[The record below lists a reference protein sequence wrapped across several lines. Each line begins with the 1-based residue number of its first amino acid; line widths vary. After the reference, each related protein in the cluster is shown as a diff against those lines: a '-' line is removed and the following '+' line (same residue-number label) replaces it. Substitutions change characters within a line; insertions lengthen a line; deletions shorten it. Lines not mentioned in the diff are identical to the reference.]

1 MITPLRLIPLF
12 VVLGSLFPLAAPPKS
27 VSKIVTKETKGKQVQ
42 MEIDI
47 SGAKEL
53 FLEVTGA
60 GDGTGYDWADWVE
73 PTLLKADGTEKRLT
87 DLRWKSASQ
96 AKRTFVG
103 KNQDEG
109 ALKVNGVEVA
119 YGIGTHADSRIA
131 YDLPPGFTR
140 FRVAG
145 GIDDGGVNQEGSRP
159 SIEFRVFTDPALHFA
174 RPLQATVKEGFRAEP
189 LYNARLDREG
199 SWVVLCVDHK
209 GRLITSDR
217 RGPLYRIELPPVD
230 SKGKPAK
237 VERMQAEVGKANG
250 LLDAF
255 GSLYVVGIGSG
266 SMQGKSGLF
275 RLRDLDGDDQ
285 YEKSEHL
292 MSLQVGSD
300 HHAHAVILSPDKKRL
315 VILCGNN
322 TDPPKEIATRNLEHQ
337 GEDQLLPRGTYYG
350 HNTNRTGI
358 GGFVISCDPDGANRR
373 LHCSGFRNPYDI
385 AFNRHGDLFTF
396 DADMEYDV
404 GGPWY
409 RPTRVNH
416 CVSGGEFGWRW
427 GAGKWPD
434 YYPDTAG
441 TTVDIGRGSPTG
453 VAFGYGAKFPTK
465 YQNALY
471 ALDWTY
477 GIIYAVHLEP
487 HGGTYRGSF
496 EPFLSGKG
504 LPVSDVV
511 IHPDGA
517 MYFVTGG
524 RRSDSKLVRVT
535 YDGSESTAPDS
546 SAVELNAEMK
556 TRRALERFHGTLA
569 EKPIP
574 AIQEIWAA
582 LASPDRAVRY
592 AARIALEHQP
602 LEHWEGAAVMESE
615 TNTVIEFS
623 VALARLG
630 VKRLKGTLEKKLLAL
645 DFEKLS
651 VEQKLD
657 YLRAWG
663 LVFVRLG
670 ESEEE
675 IRKQLGSVLAK
686 HYPSGERDLDRELCR
701 MQLHLGDPDAV
712 SKSVQKLLRSNTQA
726 DQMFYAYHL
735 RTIKKGWSDEDLR
748 SYFGWIQKA
757 EANRSD
763 YTGGGHFANFLKM
776 VRREGLSHS
785 SAEQKKLVSEQLVA
799 ATPKGDSA
807 MANRK
812 KVADW
817 TVKKLEPALARIET
831 GRSYIRGKTLYQ
843 GLCATCHLFN
853 GGGGAL
859 GPDLSSVGG
868 RYDYKTFLTE
878 IVEPSKVISD
888 QHASVILELK
898 NGKVVVGREVGGDDD
913 VLNVAANPTEPE
925 KITKVT
931 KADIVKRTV
940 SPVSLMPP
948 GLLNTLTEEEVLDL
962 MMYVSSGG
970 KVGHTAFQK

>member
-1 MITPLRLIPLF
+1 MIAPLRLFLVAF
-12 VVLGSLFPLAAPPKS
+12 LGSFSLLAAAPKS
-27 VSKIVTKETKGKQVQ
+27 VSKIVTKETEGKRVQ

-47 SGAKEL
+47 SGGKEL

-96 AKRTFVG
+96 PKRTFVG
-103 KNQDEG
+103 KNQAEG
-109 ALKVNGVEVA
+109 ALKVDGVKVA
-119 YGIGTHADSRIA
+119 FGIGTHADSRIA

-145 GIDDGGVNQEGSRP
+145 GIDDGGLNQPGARP

-174 RPLQATVKEGFRAEP
+174 RPLQATVKDGFRAEP

-217 RGPLYRIELPPVD
+217 RGPLYRIELPPLD
-230 SKGKPAK
+230 SKGTPAK
-237 VERMQAEVGKANG
+237 VERLQAEVGKANG
-250 LLDAF
+250 LLNAF

-266 SMQGKSGLF
+266 SMEGKSGLF

-292 MSLQVGSD
+292 MSLKVGAD

-350 HNTNRTGI
+350 HNTNRRGI
-358 GGFVISCDPDGANRR
+358 GGFVISCDPDGSNRR
-373 LHCSGFRNPYDI
+373 IHCSGFRNPYDI
-385 AFNRHGDLFTF
+385 AYNRRGDLFTF

-453 VAFGYGAKFPTK
+453 VAFGYGAKFPVK

-487 HGGTYRGSF
+487 QGGTYRGSF

-524 RRSDSKLVRVT
+524 RRSDSRLVRVT
-535 YDGSESTAPDS
+535 YEGPESTAPDS

-556 TRRALERFHGTLA
+556 TRRSLERFHGRVVNAAVL
-569 EKPIP
+569 
-574 AIQEIWAA
+574 EIWSS

-602 LEHWEGAAVMESE
+602 LETWEPAAVSSSDPPM
-615 TNTVIEFS
+615 VIGTS

-630 VKRLKGTLEKKLLAL
+630 VKRLKGTLENKLLAL
-645 DFEKLS
+645 VFEKLS
-651 VEQKLD
+651 LEQKLD

-663 LVFVRLG
+663 LVFIRLG
-670 ESEEE
+670 EPEEE
-675 IRKQLGSVLAK
+675 LRKQLAGSLSK
-686 HYPSGERDLDRELCR
+686 HFPSGERDLDRELCR
-701 MQLHLGDPDAV
+701 MLLHLGAPEAV
-712 SKSVQKLLRSNTQA
+712 SQSVQQLLRSNTQA
-726 DQMFYAYHL
+726 DQMFYSYHL
-735 RTIKKGWSDEDLR
+735 RTIEKGWSDDDLR

-776 VRREGLSHS
+776 VRKEALSHLS
-785 SAEQKKLVSEQLVA
+785 EKQKELVSEQLLVA
-799 ATPKGDSA
+799 NAKGNAA

-812 KVADW
+812 NVADW
-817 TVKKLEPALARIET
+817 TVKKLEPALVRIET
-831 GRSYIRGKTLYQ
+831 GRSFIRGKTLYQ

-970 KVGHTAFQK
+970 KVDHTAFQK